1 MKIRWILARAMA
13 AAVLLAGL
21 AGCSQYEM
29 YGTVDTGVAGSH
41 VTTHQ

>member
-1 MKIRWILARAMA
+1 MKVRRILARAMA
-13 AAVLLAGL
+13 AAALLASL

-41 VTTHQ
+41 VSTHP